1 MVSVGRAGP
10 AETGVGGLVTPS
22 LGDLKS
28 GRGRDEVLSRASSSL
43 LSILDGLR
51 GSSKTGLGSGNGDT
65 SGRGRG
71 FRGDLIGS
79 GVEFGTF
86 ASDDEPI
93 SLASLGPSLW
103 RRDLVEVPVTV

>member
-22 LGDLKS
+22 LGDLNS

-43 LSILDGLR
+43 LSMLDGLR
-51 GSSKTGLGSGNGDT
+51 GSSKTGLGSGNGDIG
-65 SGRGRG
+65 GRGRG
-71 FRGDLIGS
+71 LRGDLSGS
-79 GVEFGTF
+79 VEFETL
-86 ASDDEPI
+86 ASDDEPV
-93 SLASLGPSLW
+93 SLASLGLSLW